1 MAQDPDAPARLAV
14 DRRSP
19 VPKYRQLVDQVCR
32 GIRDGALRR
41 GNRLPSINALG
52 RTNGLSRDT
61 VVKAY
66 NRLKAMGVL
75 ASAHGKAF
83 SIATDR
89 LPGTPS
95 VLLLFDTFTPYKETV
110 YEAMRAE
117 AAGRL
122 ELDIWFH
129 HFRPDAFG
137 RVLADARGRYASYV
151 VMAFPHE
158 TVRRALAAAD
168 PERLLLFDIDVDVP
182 GRRCAAVLQSHDRGL
197 FEALGEAEPRLRAY
211 RSVTL
216 AFPPD
221 KHHPAAIPPAFRR
234 FCRARRLAHRVVDRV
249 DPAAIRPGEA
259 WFVIEDADLVA
270 LVQAARRD
278 RLRIGRDLGILSYN
292 DTPMKAILEPGMSVV
307 SIDFAELGRKAVRQ
321 ILDPSAP
328 RVVTEPTRFISR
340 GSL

>member
-1 MAQDPDAPARLAV
+1 MPQEPEPASRLAV
-14 DRRSP
+14 DRRSA

-41 GNRLPSINALG
+41 GDRLPSINALC
-52 RTNGLSRDT
+52 RANALSRDT

-83 SIATDR
+83 SVTADR

-95 VLLLFDTFTPYKETV
+95 VLLLFDAFTPYKETV

-129 HFRPDAFG
+129 HFRPDAFC
-137 RVLADARGRYASYV
+137 RVLADARGRYARYV
-151 VMAFPHE
+151 VMAFPND

-168 PERLLLFDIDVDVP
+168 PARLLLFDIDLDFP

-197 FEALGEAEPRLRAY
+197 TAALVEAEPRLRAY

-216 AFPPD
+216 AFPPG
-221 KHHPAAIPPAFRR
+221 KHHPAVIPPAFRR
-234 FCRARRLAHRVVDRV
+234 FCRSRRLPCRVVDRV
-249 DPAAIRPGEA
+249 DPAAVRAGEA

-278 RLRIGRDLGILSYN
+278 RLRIGKDLGILSYN
-292 DTPMKAILEPGMSVV
+292 ETPMKAILEPGMSVV
-307 SIDFAELGRKAVRQ
+307 SIDFAELGRKAVRL

-328 RVVTEPTRFISR
+328 RVSIEPTRFIPR